1 VVVGYLAFWAIQFT
15 GVSQLEQ
22 YKVMFQK
29 MSYEIDTRQILA
41 KLNQREGMQMKW
53 DMIKGAYK
61 EKDHFLLVLSRAQFL
76 YWPFDI
82 FSSDNDLRAT
92 ESILRR
98 KNLIK
103 DKVQKPA

>member
-1 VVVGYLAFWAIQFT
+1 
-15 GVSQLEQ
+15 
-22 YKVMFQK
+22 MFQK

-41 KLNQREGMQMKW
+41 KINQREGMQMKW

-82 FSSDNDLRAT
+82 FASDNDLRAT